1 MPIGFTSASA
11 PGTTARA
18 IAPVAGV
25 LLIAMAVILAA
36 GVTTATLDAPDEPAP
51 TALLSLSAD
60 GDRIA
65 ITHEAGD
72 PVEVDELTVRVRVN
86 DEPLARQPSIPFF
99 SAAGFQPGPTGPFNA
114 ASNDDEWSVGEVA
127 SFRIAGTNDPTP
139 AAGDRVEV
147 RLVVRGRL
155 LVSLDARA

>member
-1 MPIGFTSASA
+1 MSIEIPSVSA
-11 PGTTARA
+11 PGTAARA

-25 LLIAMAVILAA
+25 LLIAMTVVLAA
-36 GVTTATLDAPDEPAP
+36 GVTTAALDAPEEPAP
-51 TALLSLSAD
+51 TAVLSLSAD

-65 ITHEAGD
+65 ITHKAGD
-72 PVEVDELTVRVRVN
+72 PIDVDELTVRVRVN

-99 SAAGFQPGPTGPFNA
+99 SAAGFRPGPTGPFNA
-114 ASNDDEWSVGEVA
+114 ASADGEWSVGEVA
-127 SFRIAGTNDPTP
+127 SLRIAGTNDPTP

-155 LVSLDARA
+155 LVSLDAEA